1 MLIYCNTKRWDA
13 RLSKL
18 YKINKPNKYIQSKVF
33 SIAIIAIIL
42 NIYSVCLDGLAF
54 REVKLKK
61 SDVDRPDI
69 LSDLTYII
77 LGTNLSAILL
87 WILTCSLALCYNS
100 KLYIFLALSTVGPT
114 IGLVIHLPYILIAYL
129 NDASYATSIFIYY
142 TVIIFVLFGAL
153 DLSFGTAIGAI
164 LSKINN
170 NGNNEPVGRYL
181 FFKLCNKRGIIVS
194 FSIIIPIF
202 IILIILLVGMVAT
215 AIIVIPVSGSISD
228 APNRLLGFYQTVFVF
243 GGAYIV
249 YRSFLKKKPALESII
264 KDQERSI
271 FHNGDQNLNEKWSGL
286 SNDEKVAEFYTHIMK
301 IIGNINPNEL
311 LIRSGKQERKAQG
324 NDDETQQTG
333 GSGNERQSL
342 LS

>member
-1 MLIYCNTKRWDA
+1 M
-13 RLSKL
+13 
-18 YKINKPNKYIQSKVF
+18 
-33 SIAIIAIIL
+33 
-42 NIYSVCLDGLAF
+42 
-54 REVKLKK
+54 
-61 SDVDRPDI
+61 
-69 LSDLTYII
+69 
-77 LGTNLSAILL
+77 
-87 WILTCSLALCYNS
+87 
-100 KLYIFLALSTVGPT
+100 
-114 IGLVIHLPYILIAYL
+114 
-129 NDASYATSIFIYY
+129 
-142 TVIIFVLFGAL
+142 
-153 DLSFGTAIGAI
+153 GAI
-164 LSKINN
+164 LSKINNN
-170 NGNNEPVGRYL
+170 NGNNEPVGRYP

-228 APNRLLGFYQTVFVF
+228 APNRLLGFYQTVFVL

-311 LIRSGKQERKAQG
+311 LIRSGKQESKAQD
-324 NDDETQQTG
+324 NDDETPQTG